1 MDQPVLAPPQAPT
14 TVPEEARSAVA
25 DTKTASPGP
34 DPRRDGNAP
43 ETADAPPVRPA
54 PVIADAPPAPGAD
67 LLTPSGAPLQAPAV
81 HTDGRAA
88 KKIISAVWPGNPYP
102 RGATWDG
109 EGVNFSLFSA
119 NAEKVE
125 LCMFDPTGRR
135 ELQRIELNER
145 TDESWHAYLPEARP
159 GLLYGYRVHG
169 PYEPERGHRFNPHKL
184 LIEPYAKHIQGQ
196 IRWSDAHFG
205 YRMGNPKED
214 LSIDRHDNAPGMPK
228 CRVIDPAFTWGDD
241 RPPRVPFH
249 DTVIY
254 ELHVRGF
261 TMRHPDVP
269 PELRGTYAG
278 LGTAPVIDHLLRL
291 GITAVELMPV
301 HTFVDDRHL
310 LERGMKNYW
319 GYNTIGFFA
328 PDMRYSATGRV
339 SEFKTMVKTLHS
351 AGIEVIL
358 DVVYNHTAEGNQL
371 GPTLSFRG
379 VDNASYYRL
388 VPQDPRYYMDFTG
401 CGNTLNMQHPRVLA
415 LLMDSLRYWVTEMH
429 VDGFRFDLAS
439 ALARELFDVDRLGS
453 FFDTIGQDPVL
464 SQVKLIAEPWDVGAG
479 GYQVGNFP
487 PGWNEWNDR
496 YRDTVRAYWKGD
508 ENLIGDFARRFT
520 GSADLYE
527 ASGRKPHASVNFVT
541 AHDGFTMQDLVSYDS
556 KHNEANG
563 EDNRDGSDNNRS
575 WNHGIEGHTSDAAI
589 NALRA
594 RQKRNMIATLLLS
607 QGVPMLLAGDELGQ
621 TQNGNNNAYCQDNE
635 LSWLDWDLTSEERDF
650 LEFVAQMVT
659 FRRRH
664 PVFSR
669 RRFLKATQLADGI
682 REVAWLRPD
691 GGEMTDNEWHTTYYR
706 CIGVYMAGT
715 VIERVDKRGKPV
727 SDNNF
732 LTLFNAHHEKIDFEL
747 PAFHAGGAWQVG
759 LDTANAKHPF
769 EQKPYEAGATYPLE
783 GRSMALLIATT
794 AHPAL
799 QYRGGEKGA
808 AATQPSTRS
817 KRAARRTASQSKE
830 PAPAG
835 ASAPPATTASPPAT
849 VATSAPPAT
858 TASPPATVAASAPPA
873 TTASPP
879 ETAAA
884 SAPAAITTP
893 APAAAAARAPE
904 AVTASTAGA
913 VEASAPAT
921 TAPSADAAAPASA
934 AATSAGTPEALL
946 ESEPSSPH
954 AGPAT
959 ATASTPAKPG
969 TTPSTPTDPLPDKL
983 GQDSKGG

>member
-1 MDQPVLAPPQAPT
+1 MDQPATAPVPSPEDAAAP
-14 TVPEEARSAVA
+14 
-25 DTKTASPGP
+25 
-34 DPRRDGNAP
+34 
-43 ETADAPPVRPA
+43 ADARA
-54 PVIADAPPAPGAD
+54 PSHAPG
-67 LLTPSGAPLQAPAV
+67 V
-81 HTDGRAA
+81 HTDARAP
-88 KKIISAVWPGNPYP
+88 KKPISAVWPGIPYP

-109 EGVNFSLFSA
+109 EGVNFSLFSQH
-119 NAEKVE
+119 AEKVE
-125 LCMFDPTGRR
+125 LCVFDGTGRR
-135 ELQRIELNER
+135 ELQRIELKER
-145 TDESWHAYLPEARP
+145 TDDAWHAYLPEARP
-159 GLLYGYRVHG
+159 GLLYGYRVYG

-196 IRWSDAHFG
+196 IKWSDAHFG
-205 YRMGNPKED
+205 YRVGHPKED
-214 LSIDRHDNAPGMPK
+214 LSFDKHDNAPGIPK

-278 LGTAPVIDHLLRL
+278 LATAPVIDHLLRL
-291 GITAVELMPV
+291 GVTAVELMPV

-310 LERGMKNYW
+310 LENGMKNYW

-358 DVVYNHTAEGNQL
+358 DVVYNHTAEGNQM

-487 PGWNEWNDR
+487 SGWNEWNDR
-496 YRDTVRAYWKGD
+496 YRDTVRSYWKGD
-508 ENLIGDFARRFT
+508 ENLIGEFARRFT

-563 EDNRDGSDNNRS
+563 EDNRDGNDNNRS
-575 WNHGIEGHTSDAAI
+575 WNHGAEGPTDDAAI

-594 RQKRNMIATLLLS
+594 LQKRNMIATLLLS
-607 QGVPMLLAGDELGQ
+607 QGVPMILAGDELGQ

-635 LSWLDWDLTSEERDF
+635 ISWLDWDLTAEERDF
-650 LEFVAQMVT
+650 LEFVAQMVA

-669 RRFLKATQLADGI
+669 RRFLQGRELADGI

-691 GGEMTDNEWHTTYYR
+691 GDEMTDNEWHTTYNR
-706 CIGVYMAGT
+706 CLGVYMAGT
-715 VIERVDKRGKPV
+715 VIERVDKRGRAV
-727 SDNNF
+727 RDNNF
-732 LTLFNAHHEKIDFEL
+732 LTLFNAHHEKIDFLL
-747 PAFHAGGAWQVG
+747 PEFHAGGAWQVV

-769 EQKPYEAGATYPLE
+769 EQKRYEAGAAYPLE
-783 GRSMALLIATT
+783 GRSMALLIST
-794 AHPAL
+794 APYPAL
-799 QYRGGEKGA
+799 HYRGGEKGTS
-808 AATQPSTRS
+808 ATQP
-817 KRAARRTASQSKE
+817 
-830 PAPAG
+830 
-835 ASAPPATTASPPAT
+835 
-849 VATSAPPAT
+849 
-858 TASPPATVAASAPPA
+858 
-873 TTASPP
+873 
-879 ETAAA
+879 
-884 SAPAAITTP
+884 PAAKRRAT
-893 APAAAAARAPE
+893 APTGAAAAA
-904 AVTASTAGA
+904 
-913 VEASAPAT
+913 T
-921 TAPSADAAAPASA
+921 TATA
-934 AATSAGTPEALL
+934 TPEAA
-946 ESEPSSPH
+946 PSSPL
-954 AGPAT
+954 AGATTNPAT
-959 ATASTPAKPG
+959 GPAKPG
-969 TTPSTPTDPLPDKL
+969 TTSSAQANTSTEETPEAPSPSPPAAAATTTAPEPAKPGATPATPADAAPATAASAAPAKPTEPLPEKL
-983 GQDSKGG
+983 GQDAKGG